1 MTTDD
6 AGIDALYAAWSDA
19 YRRRDVD
26 AILGLLTPD
35 YVWLKPNAQPIP
47 AAALRPL
54 MLAAFETYDVTI
66 AFERED
72 RVVSGD
78 LAFEWGWDVQTARP
92 REGGDARTGRQ
103 RVAVLLR
110 RGADGVW
117 RFARGI
123 TQ

>member
-6 AGIDALYAAWSDA
+6 AGIDALYTAWSDA

-26 AILGLLTPD
+26 AILTLLTPD
-35 YVWLKPNAQPIP
+35 YVLLRPNAPPSP

-54 MLAAFETYDVTI
+54 IVAAFEKFDVSI
-66 AFERED
+66 AFERQD

-92 REGGDARTGRQ
+92 RDGGEARTGRQ
-103 RVAVLLR
+103 RVAVLLQ

>member
-1 MTTDD
+1 MTADD
-6 AGIDALYAAWSDA
+6 AGIDALYTAWSDA

-26 AILGLLTPD
+26 AILELLTPD
-35 YVWLKPNAQPIP
+35 YVLIRPNAPPLP

-54 MLAAFETYDVTI
+54 MVAAFEKVDVSI
-66 AFERED
+66 AFERQD

-92 REGGDARTGRQ
+92 RDGGEVRTGRQ
-103 RVAVLLR
+103 RVAVLLQ
-110 RGADGVW
+110 RGADGAW

>member
-1 MTTDD
+1 MTLED
-6 AGIDALYAAWSDA
+6 AGIDALYTAWS
-19 YRRRDVD
+19 D

-35 YVWLKPNAQPIP
+35 YMLLKPNGPPIE
-47 AAALRPL
+47 ADALRPL
-54 MLAAFETYDVTI
+54 MVAAFDKYDVSV

-92 REGGDARTGRQ
+92 RDGSEVRSGRQ

-117 RFARGI
+117 RFARGVA
-123 TQ
+123 Q

>member
-1 MTTDD
+1 MIVDD
-6 AGIDALYAAWSDA
+6 AGIDALYTAWSDA
-19 YRRRDVD
+19 YQRRDVD

-35 YVWLKPNAQPIP
+35 YVLLRPNAPPVP
-47 AAALRPL
+47 AAALKAL
-54 MLAAFETYDVTI
+54 IVAAFEKFDVSI

-78 LAFEWGWDVQTARP
+78 MAFEWGWDVQTARP
-92 REGGDARTGRQ
+92 RGGGEARTGRQ
-103 RVAVLLR
+103 RVAVLLQ

>member
-1 MTTDD
+1 MNADD

-19 YRRRDVD
+19 YERRDVE

-35 YVWLKPNAQPIP
+35 YVLLRPNASPIP
-47 AAALRPL
+47 AEALRPL
-54 MLAAFETYDVTI
+54 IVAAFEKFDVSI

-92 REGGDARTGRQ
+92 RAGGEARTGRQ

-110 RGADGVW
+110 RGADGAW
-117 RFARGI
+117 RFARGL

>member
-1 MTTDD
+1 MTSDD
-6 AGIDALYAAWSDA
+6 AGIDALYAAWMDA

-26 AILGLLTPD
+26 AVLALLTPD
-35 YVWLKPNAQPIP
+35 YVLLRPNAPP
-47 AAALRPL
+47 VAVSALRPL
-54 MLAAFETYDVTI
+54 IAAPFEKFDVSI

-92 REGGDARTGRQ
+92 RDGGEARTGRQ
-103 RVAVLLR
+103 RVAVLLQ
-110 RGADGVW
+110 RGADGAW